1 MRRVP
6 PSVVDAALAIGCFL
20 SIMIMAVLSR
30 RLEWWVAVLAAVNTL
45 PLLWRRRFPL
55 LVSTVTGI
63 STGALFL
70 TGSMGGIPGAS
81 LIATY
86 GLASLSPPPRM
97 LVGVLGTIA
106 GFASAAILQHHQ
118 PLSYGPTAAAFVV
131 AYALGAG
138 ARARR
143 DRIAVLEERARR
155 LAEEREVAAVRERER
170 IAREMHDIVAHAMSL
185 VVLQAEAGPVA
196 LRTDPARAERI
207 FETISATTRDGLS
220 QLRRV
225 LLALRPEEAERHP
238 QPGIE
243 SVPSL
248 VEGVRQA
255 GLDATFE
262 ERGEPR
268 PCHSD
273 LAVTAYRIVQEALS
287 NTVRHAG
294 ATRVRV
300 RVTWRDDALDLEVHD
315 DGRGASAERGPGGH
329 GLIGMRERVAVAG
342 GRLVTGSEGT
352 GFRVAASLPLAG
364 ALTDAGTPARP
375 PAS

>member
-6 PSVVDAALAIGCFL
+6 PAVVDAVLAIGCFL
-20 SIMIMAVLSR
+20 SIMIMAVLNH
-30 RLEWWVAVLAAVNTL
+30 RLEWWVAALAAGNTL
-45 PLLWRRRFPL
+45 PLLWRRRIPL
-55 LVSTVTGI
+55 LTSTVTGI
-63 STGALFL
+63 GTSALFL
-70 TGSMGGIPGAS
+70 TGTMGGIPAAS

-86 GLASLSPPPRM
+86 TLASLSPPVRM
-97 LVGVLGTIA
+97 LFGVLCSIA
-106 GFASAAILQHHQ
+106 GFASVAVLQHHQ

-131 AYALGAG
+131 AYALGTG

-155 LAEEREVAAVRERER
+155 LAEEREGAATRERQR
-170 IAREMHDIVAHAMSL
+170 IAREMHDVVAHAMSL

-196 LRTDPARAERI
+196 LRTDPAKAEQI
-207 FETISATTRDGLS
+207 FDTISTTTRDGLA
-220 QLRRV
+220 QLRKV

-248 VEGVRQA
+248 IERVRQA

-262 ERGEPR
+262 ERGESR
-268 PCHSD
+268 PCRPD
-273 LAVTAYRIVQEALS
+273 LAVTVYRIVQESLS
-287 NTVRHAG
+287 NTIKHAK

-300 RVTWRDDALDLEVHD
+300 RITWRDDALDLEVRD
-315 DGRGASAERGPGGH
+315 DGRGDADGRSAQGGQ

-342 GRLVTGSEGT
+342 GRLVTGPDGT
-352 GFRVAASLPLAG
+352 GFRVAASLPLA
-364 ALTDAGTPARP
+364 ATPID
-375 PAS
+375 